1 MLFCNDNVDHTWNI
15 CSSIKHSHARV
26 PHVWLVACRTNLI
39 PWFLGSVPPWLEEN
53 QIMLVKLN
61 EDILRSQG
69 PRHAVVRQVNIENK
83 QVQLALLRQDR
94 QSRDKWKI
102 QWMGQILH
110 QYY

>member
-1 MLFCNDNVDHTWNI
+1 
-15 CSSIKHSHARV
+15 
-26 PHVWLVACRTNLI
+26 
-39 PWFLGSVPPWLEEN
+39 
-53 QIMLVKLN
+53 MLVKLN